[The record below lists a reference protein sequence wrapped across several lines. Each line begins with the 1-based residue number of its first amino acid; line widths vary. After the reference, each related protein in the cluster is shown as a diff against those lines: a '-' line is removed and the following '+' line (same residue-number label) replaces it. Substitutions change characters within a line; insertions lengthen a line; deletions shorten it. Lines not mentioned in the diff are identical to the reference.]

1 MWGSPGLTQLRPSA
15 GFNVSG
21 LKYPSA
27 LIKMTH
33 DSCVFFFGFFFLLSA
48 IFVAR
53 APVGCW
59 EIQIFRMGGGGGVC
73 QKLISWLMKESSP
86 FNDSHMSSNYFRRSR
101 RGLTI
106 CFFFFFFFIFQNE
119 TLSPSLCFW
128 LAAFNVHCRPP
139 LSHLG
144 ANSNVLINLYM
155 A

>member
-33 DSCVFFFGFFFLLSA
+33 DSCVFFFCFFFLLSA
-48 IFVAR
+48 TLVLWQWHF
-53 APVGCW
+53 
-59 EIQIFRMGGGGGVC
+59 QKGGGGRVC

-106 CFFFFFFFIFQNE
+106 CFFFFFFFFFIFQNE

-155 A
+155 V

>member
-33 DSCVFFFGFFFLLSA
+33 DSCVFCFFVFFTERHFGAVTVTFSE
-48 IFVAR
+48 R
-53 APVGCW
+53 
-59 EIQIFRMGGGGGVC
+59 QGVC

-128 LAAFNVHCRPP
+128 LAAFNVHCCPP